1 MQKRFFLKYSNFA
14 VFLLCVGVFFAFFDK
29 DKISTNILDLFPKVE
44 QRELIDIHLELASQ
58 NELLI
63 AIGNGNSSLT
73 QSSRELEKSSI
84 DRQQVLSHS
93 DFSAQPTNLAQDTRI
108 AEQVES
114 NATKSSLRESRSDSK
129 QSINQKIDCH
139 DSTQCVESRNDESK
153 NNSHKSQKDNAII
166 ETLESLDKVTAI
178 THLKDNIYLIHFSKD
193 ISVDDFYA
201 DFKDAIDNAQDAK
214 NIRYFS
220 ADILRVENSNAIFS
234 DVNVIMASSITFLVI
249 MYLFILRIPFLS
261 LNTLLT
267 IISAN
272 LLGITALTQIYDNV
286 NIMAL
291 EFGVAIGNLAI
302 DYMLHHHFFRH
313 YMHHFAFNKSVFY
326 GFITSFI
333 GFFICLFIPFPLLA
347 QLSLY
352 AMICLLVSY
361 LSFGILY
368 QFIGFK
374 KPIFY
379 RKLRRFRRPKVSS
392 KIIAIIA
399 IILLGVSALN
409 LELDYDLER
418 LDYQNKARLADKDY
432 FKSALGESKEILIFS
447 DSRDD
452 LQSKAFQIAQKTNI
466 KSDIRNLSIVEHN
479 GKFYS
484 AISVDSVDKIKDL
497 DFVES
502 RSVEELSNEITSGIY
517 KPMLLILSIVISSM
531 IVIVLL
537 ITRSLTSL
545 VYIIA
550 PLAAIFLYFLG
561 IKVNIMHLFSL
572 LIVVVSSIDYGI
584 YVKKEGEN
592 IKTLHAIIFS
602 ALTTIAGF
610 GFLAFSKI
618 LALQSFGITIIIGL
632 GVILM
637 LLLFQRRS
645 AFRKN
650 I

>member
-1 MQKRFFLKYSNFA
+1 MPKSQNLAQNLNISQNLGDFSSNPHNFTPKSQNLGQILIKYSNIWLCLLSLAIFA
-14 VFLLCVGVFFAFFDK
+14 LFFDGK
-29 DKISTNILDLFPKVE
+29 KISTNILDLFPKVE

-58 NELLI
+58 NSLLI
-63 AIGNGNSSLT
+63 ALP
-73 QSSRELEKSSI
+73 
-84 DRQQVLSHS
+84 D
-93 DFSAQPTNLAQDTRI
+93 SAK
-108 AEQVES
+108 
-114 NATKSSLRESRSDSK
+114 NA
-129 QSINQKIDCH
+129 
-139 DSTQCVESRNDESK
+139 ESK
-153 NNSHKSQKDNAII
+153 KPSAESSKKVADSALDSANP
-166 ETLESLDKVTAI
+166 TLKELNSLDKITQI
-178 THLKDNIYLIHFSKD
+178 THLKDNIYLINFSKD
-193 ISVDDFYA
+193 ISAEDFYA
-201 DFKDAIDNAQDAK
+201 DFKDAIDKAKDAK

-234 DVNVIMASSITFLVI
+234 DVNIIMASSITFLVI

-313 YMHHFAFNKSVFY
+313 YMHHFVFNKSVFY

-352 AMICLLVSY
+352 AMICLLISY

-379 RKLRRFRRPKVSS
+379 RKLRRFRRPKISS
-392 KIIAIIA
+392 KIIALLA
-399 IILLGVSALN
+399 IVALLFSALN
-409 LELDYDLER
+409 IELDYDLDKM
-418 LDYQNKARLADKDY
+418 DYQNKARLADKDY
-432 FKSALGESKEILIFS
+432 FKSALGESIEILIFS

-452 LQSKAFQIAQKTNI
+452 LQSKAFQVAQKTNI
-466 KSDIRNLSIVEHN
+466 KSDIRNLSVVEHN

-484 AISVDSVDKIKDL
+484 AISVGSVDEIKDL
-497 DFVES
+497 DFVEA
-502 RSVEELSNEITSGIY
+502 RTIEELSNEITSGIY
-517 KPMLLILSIVISSM
+517 KPMLLILFVVISSM
-531 IVIVLL
+531 IAIVLL

-618 LALQSFGITIIIGL
+618 LALKSFGITIIIGL
-632 GVILM
+632 GVILL

-645 AFRKN
+645 AFRKKLKG
-650 I
+650 

>member
-1 MQKRFFLKYSNFA
+1 MQKNTLMKYSNFA
-14 VFLLCVGVFFAFFDK
+14 LFLLCLAVFFAFFDK
-29 DKISTNILDLFPKVE
+29 SKISTNILDLFPKVE
-44 QRELIDIHLELASQ
+44 QRELIDIHLDLASQ

-63 AIGNGNSSLT
+63 AL
-73 QSSRELEKSSI
+73 
-84 DRQQVLSHS
+84 
-93 DFSAQPTNLAQDTRI
+93 P
-108 AEQVES
+108 ES
-114 NATKSSLRESRSDSK
+114 KSDSK
-129 QSINQKIDCH
+129 SLRDLQRKSKQSTNID
-139 DSTQCVESRNDESK
+139 
-153 NNSHKSQKDNAII
+153 SHKSNADSKDLILK
-166 ETLESLDKVTAI
+166 TLESIDKITQI

-193 ISVDDFYA
+193 TSVEDFYN
-201 DFKDAIDNAQDAK
+201 DFKESTKDIK
-214 NIRYFS
+214 GIRYFS
-220 ADILRVENSNAIFS
+220 SDILRLENSNAIFS
-234 DVNVIMASSITFLVI
+234 DVNIIMASSITFLVLL
-249 MYLFILRIPFLS
+249 YLFILRIPFLS

-272 LLGITALTQIYDNV
+272 LLGITALTQIYENV

-302 DYMLHHHFFRH
+302 DYMLHHHFFRC
-313 YMHHFAFNKSVFY
+313 YMHHFRFNKSVFY

-379 RKLRRFRRPKVSS
+379 RKIRRFRRPKISS
-392 KIIAIIA
+392 KIIAVIA
-399 IILLGVSALN
+399 VILLGVSALN
-409 LELDYDLER
+409 LELDYNLEG
-418 LDYQNKARLADKDY
+418 LDYQNKARLSDKAY
-432 FKSALGESKEILIFS
+432 FKNALGESVEILIFS
-447 DSRDD
+447 DSRES
-452 LQSKAFQIAQKTNI
+452 LPQKAMQVAQLTQI
-466 KSDIRNLSIVEHN
+466 KSDIRNLAVVEHN
-479 GKFYS
+479 DKFYS
-484 AISVDSVDKIKDL
+484 AISVEGVDLLQSL
-497 DFVES
+497 DFVET
-502 RSVEELSNEITSGIY
+502 RSIEELSNEITSGIY
-517 KPMLLILSIVISSM
+517 KPMLLILAIVISSM
-531 IVIVLL
+531 IAIVLL

-584 YVKKEGEN
+584 YVKAEGEN

-610 GFLAFSKI
+610 GFLSFSKI
-618 LALQSFGITIIIGL
+618 LALKSFGITILIGL
-632 GVILM
+632 GVILL

-650 I
+650 LTQKG

>member
-1 MQKRFFLKYSNFA
+1 MQKRFKYSNFA

-29 DKISTNILDLFPKVE
+29 NKISTNILDLFPKVE
-44 QRELIDIHLELASQ
+44 QRELIDLHLELASQ

-63 AIGNGNSSLT
+63 ALPNGNSPITESKKDSHGSIFDEKSGLRSHEQGNRTDSSLT
-73 QSSRELEKSSI
+73 KR
-84 DRQQVLSHS
+84 V
-93 DFSAQPTNLAQDTRI
+93 A
-108 AEQVES
+108 
-114 NATKSSLRESRSDSK
+114 SLPDL
-129 QSINQKIDCH
+129 
-139 DSTQCVESRNDESK
+139 
-153 NNSHKSQKDNAII
+153 SQKDNAII

-313 YMHHFAFNKSVFY
+313 YMHHFVFNKSVFY

-432 FKSALGESKEILIFS
+432 FKSALGDSKEILIFS
-447 DSRDD
+447 DSRND

-550 PLAAIFLYFLG
+550 PLATIFLYFLG

-618 LALQSFGITIIIGL
+618 LALKSFGITIIIGL
-632 GVILM
+632 SVILM

>member
-1 MQKRFFLKYSNFA
+1 MKYSNFV

-29 DKISTNILDLFPKVE
+29 SKISTNILDLFPKVE
-44 QRELIDIHLELASQ
+44 QRELIDLHLELNSQ

-63 AIGNGNSSLT
+63 ALPENKG
-73 QSSRELEKSSI
+73 
-84 DRQQVLSHS
+84 
-93 DFSAQPTNLAQDTRI
+93 
-108 AEQVES
+108 
-114 NATKSSLRESRSDSK
+114 DSK
-129 QSINQKIDCH
+129 KFSFKKSQSKAKQSTTIDCH
-139 DSTQCVESRNDESK
+139 SESCDLLRNDEILK
-153 NNSHKSQKDNAII
+153 
-166 ETLESLDKVTAI
+166 TLQTIDKITQI
-178 THLKDNIYLIHFSKD
+178 THLKDNIYLINFAKDTNVEDFYNDFKTTTKD
-193 ISVDDFYA
+193 I
-201 DFKDAIDNAQDAK
+201 K
-214 NIRYFS
+214 NLRYFS
-220 ADILRVENSNAIFS
+220 SDILRIENSNAIFS

-261 LNTLLT
+261 LNTLIT
-267 IISAN
+267 IVSAN
-272 LLGITALTQIYDNV
+272 LLSITALTQIYENV

-313 YMHHFAFNKSVFY
+313 YIHHFMFNKSVFY

-379 RKLRRFRRPKVSS
+379 RQMRRLRRPKIGS
-392 KIIAIIA
+392 KIIAVIA
-399 IILLGVSALN
+399 VILLGVSAIN
-409 LELDYDLER
+409 LELDYNLEG

-432 FKSALGESKEILIFS
+432 FNNALGGNVKILIFS
-447 DSRDD
+447 DSRED
-452 LQSKAFQIAQKTNI
+452 LQNKAFEIAQKATI
-466 KSDIRNLSIVEHN
+466 KSDIRNLPVAEHN

-484 AISVDSVDKIKDL
+484 AISVESVDKIKDL
-497 DFVES
+497 PFVES
-502 RSVEELSNEITSGIY
+502 RSIDELSNEITSGIY
-517 KPMLLILSIVISSM
+517 KPMLIILAIVISLM
-531 IVIVLL
+531 IIIVLL
-537 ITRSLTSL
+537 ITRALTSL

-584 YVKKEGEN
+584 YVQKEGEN

-602 ALTTIAGF
+602 AITTIAGF
-610 GFLAFSKI
+610 GFLSFSNI
-618 LALQSFGITIIIGL
+618 LALKSFGITIIIGL
-632 GVILM
+632 IVILL

-645 AFRKN
+645 AFIKK
-650 I
+650 ILKD

>member
-1 MQKRFFLKYSNFA
+1 MPNPQNLGDFSRDSHNLAQNLNISQNLGQDSQNLPQNQQNLGRNLIKYSNIW
-14 VFLLCVGVFFAFFDK
+14 LCLISAIIFTLFFDSQ
-29 DKISTNILDLFPKVE
+29 KISTNILDLFPKVE

-58 NELLI
+58 NSLLI
-63 AIGNGNSSLT
+63 ALP
-73 QSSRELEKSSI
+73 
-84 DRQQVLSHS
+84 D
-93 DFSAQPTNLAQDTRI
+93 SAKNA
-108 AEQVES
+108 ES
-114 NATKSSLRESRSDSK
+114 NEKNAESSKKVAESSKKVADSAL
-129 QSINQKIDCH
+129 
-139 DSTQCVESRNDESK
+139 DSANPLLK
-153 NNSHKSQKDNAII
+153 
-166 ETLESLDKVTAI
+166 TLESLPKVTQI
-178 THLKDNIYLIHFSKD
+178 THLKDNIYLINFSKD
-193 ISVDDFYA
+193 ISAEDFYA
-201 DFKDAIDNAQDAK
+201 DFKDALDNAQDAK

-234 DVNVIMASSITFLVI
+234 DVNIIMASSITFLVI

-313 YMHHFAFNKSVFY
+313 YMHHFVFNKSVFY
-326 GFITSFI
+326 GFFTSFI

-379 RKLRRFRRPKVSS
+379 RKLRRFRKAKISS
-392 KIIAIIA
+392 KIIACVA
-399 IILLGVSALN
+399 IVALGLSIPN
-409 LELDYDLER
+409 IELDYNLDR
-418 LDYQNKARLADKDY
+418 MDYQNKARLADKDY

-452 LQSKAFQIAQKTNI
+452 LQGKAYQIAQITNI

-517 KPMLLILSIVISSM
+517 KPMLLILAVVISSM

-618 LALQSFGITIIIGL
+618 LALKSFGITIIIGL

-645 AFRKN
+645 AFRKKLKG
-650 I
+650 

>member
-1 MQKRFFLKYSNFA
+1 MQKNLMKYSNFA

-44 QRELIDIHLELASQ
+44 QRELIDIHLELNSQ

-63 AIGNGNSSLT
+63 AL
-73 QSSRELEKSSI
+73 
-84 DRQQVLSHS
+84 
-93 DFSAQPTNLAQDTRI
+93 P
-108 AEQVES
+108 ES
-114 NATKSSLRESRSDSK
+114 KKDSKKSSLRDSQSKSK
-129 QSINQKIDCH
+129 QSKNIDSRH
-139 DSTQCVESRNDESK
+139 DSRESNTDSK
-153 NNSHKSQKDNAII
+153 DLALK
-166 ETLESLDKVTAI
+166 TLESIPQITQI

-193 ISVDDFYA
+193 ISAEDFYS
-201 DFKDAIDNAQDAK
+201 DFKDATKDIK
-214 NIRYFS
+214 NLRYFS
-220 ADILRVENSNAIFS
+220 PDILRVENSNAIFS
-234 DVNVIMASSITFLVI
+234 DVNVIMASSITFLVLL
-249 MYLFILRIPFLS
+249 YLFILRIPFLS

-272 LLGITALTQIYDNV
+272 LLGITALTQIYENV

-313 YMHHFAFNKSVFY
+313 YMHKFAFNKSVFY
-326 GFITSFI
+326 GFGTSFI

-361 LSFGILY
+361 LSFGLLY

-379 RKLRRFRRPKVSS
+379 RKIRRFRRPKVSS
-392 KIIAIIA
+392 KIIAVLA
-399 IILLGVSALN
+399 VILLGVSATN
-409 LELDYDLER
+409 MELDYDLER
-418 LDYQNKARLADKDY
+418 LDYQNKARLSDKDY
-432 FKSALGESKEILIFS
+432 FKSALGDSTEILIFS
-447 DSRDD
+447 DSRET
-452 LQSKAFQIAQKTNI
+452 LPQKAMQVAQLTQI
-466 KSDIRNLSIVEHN
+466 KSDIRNLAVVEHN

-484 AISVDSVDKIKDL
+484 AISVESVDSLKDL

-517 KPMLLILSIVISSM
+517 KPMLLILAIVISSM
-531 IVIVLL
+531 IAIVLL

-550 PLAAIFLYFLG
+550 PLGAIFVYFLG

-584 YVKKEGEN
+584 YVKNEGEN

-610 GFLAFSKI
+610 GFLSFSKI
-618 LALQSFGITIIIGL
+618 LALKSFGITIIIGL
-632 GVILM
+632 GVILL
-637 LLLFQRRS
+637 LLLFQRRK
-645 AFRKN
+645 AFTKSN
-650 I
+650 

>member
-1 MQKRFFLKYSNFA
+1 MQKSPNLQNPQNPQNLGQNFDSQNPQNLNSQNLVQNSQNLNPQNPVRNLIKYSNIW
-14 VFLLCVGVFFAFFDK
+14 LCVLSLIIFALFFDSQ
-29 DKISTNILDLFPKVE
+29 KISTNILDLFPKVE

-58 NELLI
+58 NSMLVALP
-63 AIGNGNSSLT
+63 NGNSSLT
-73 QSSRELEKSSI
+73 RPSRELEKSAI
-84 DRQQVLSHS
+84 DS
-93 DFSAQPTNLAQDTRI
+93 P
-108 AEQVES
+108 
-114 NATKSSLRESRSDSK
+114 
-129 QSINQKIDCH
+129 
-139 DSTQCVESRNDESK
+139 K
-153 NNSHKSQKDNAII
+153 NNALH
-166 ETLESLDKVTAI
+166 TLKLLDKITQI
-178 THLKDNIYLIHFSKD
+178 THLKDNIYLINFSKD
-193 ISVDDFYA
+193 ISVEDFYA
-201 DFKDAIDNAQDAK
+201 DFKDATKDIK
-214 NIRYFS
+214 GVRYFS

-352 AMICLLVSY
+352 AMICLLISY

-379 RKLRRFRRPKVSS
+379 RKLRRFRRPKISS
-392 KIIAIIA
+392 KIIAAIA
-399 IILLGVSALN
+399 IVALSFSALN
-409 LELDYDLER
+409 ITLNYDLDKM
-418 LDYQNKARLADKDY
+418 DYQNKARLADKDY
-432 FKSALGESKEILIFS
+432 FKNALGESVEILIFS
-447 DSRDD
+447 DSRGD
-452 LQSKAFQIAQKTNI
+452 LQSKAFQIAQITNI

-484 AISVDSVDKIKDL
+484 AISVGSVDKIKDL

-517 KPMLLILSIVISSM
+517 KPMLIILSIVIFSM
-531 IVIVLL
+531 IIIVLL

-550 PLAAIFLYFLG
+550 PLAAIFLYFLT

-632 GVILM
+632 SIILL

-645 AFRKN
+645 AFRKKL
-650 I
+650 

>member
-1 MQKRFFLKYSNFA
+1 MQKNFFIKYSS
-14 VFLLCVGVFFAFFDK
+14 VWLCVVSVAVFFAFFDK
-29 DKISTNILDLFPKVE
+29 SKISANILDLFPKVE

-58 NELLI
+58 NSLLV
-63 AIGNGNSSLT
+63 AL
-73 QSSRELEKSSI
+73 
-84 DRQQVLSHS
+84 
-93 DFSAQPTNLAQDTRI
+93 P
-108 AEQVES
+108 ES
-114 NATKSSLRESRSDSK
+114 KSDSK
-129 QSINQKIDCH
+129 DSAILTKLKSIDKI
-139 DSTQCVESRNDESK
+139 TQ
-153 NNSHKSQKDNAII
+153 
-166 ETLESLDKVTAI
+166 I
-178 THLKDNIYLIHFSKD
+178 THLKDNIYNINFTKDTSTADFYDEFKAATKDIKGFRYFSSDILRIENDSGIFSD
-193 ISVDDFYA
+193 ISV
-201 DFKDAIDNAQDAK
+201 IT
-214 NIRYFS
+214 
-220 ADILRVENSNAIFS
+220 
-234 DVNVIMASSITFLVI
+234 ASSVVFLI
-249 MYLFILRIPFLS
+249 LLYLFILRIPFLS

-267 IISAN
+267 IASAN
-272 LLGITALTQIYDNV
+272 LLGITALTQIYENV

-313 YMHHFAFNKSVFY
+313 YMHKFAFNKSVFY

-361 LSFGILY
+361 LSFGLLY

-379 RKLRRFRRPKVSS
+379 RKIRRFRRPKVSS
-392 KIIAIIA
+392 KIIAILSVVA
-399 IILLGVSALN
+399 LAVSAFN
-409 LELDYDLER
+409 MELDYDLER

-432 FKSALGESKEILIFS
+432 FKNALGESNEILIIS
-447 DSRDD
+447 DSRES
-452 LQSKAFQIAQKTNI
+452 LPQKAMQVAQKAQI
-466 KSDIRNLSIVEHN
+466 KSDIRNLAVVEHN

-484 AISVDSVDKIKDL
+484 AISVEGVDSLQNL
-497 DFVES
+497 DFVET
-502 RSVEELSNEITSGIY
+502 RSIETLSNEITSGIY
-517 KPMLLILSIVISSM
+517 KPMLLILAIVISSM
-531 IVIVLL
+531 IAIVLL

-550 PLAAIFLYFLG
+550 PLAAIFVYFLD

-584 YVKKEGEN
+584 YVKNEGEN

-610 GFLAFSKI
+610 GFLSFSKI

-632 GVILM
+632 GVILL
-637 LLLFQRRS
+637 LLLFQRRK
-645 AFRKN
+645 AFIKSN
-650 I
+650 

>member
-1 MQKRFFLKYSNFA
+1 MPKSQNLAQNLNISQNLGDFSSNPHNFTPKSQNLGQILIKYSNIWLCLLSLAIFA
-14 VFLLCVGVFFAFFDK
+14 LFFDGK
-29 DKISTNILDLFPKVE
+29 KISTNILDLFPKVE

-58 NELLI
+58 NSLLI
-63 AIGNGNSSLT
+63 ALP
-73 QSSRELEKSSI
+73 
-84 DRQQVLSHS
+84 D
-93 DFSAQPTNLAQDTRI
+93 SAK
-108 AEQVES
+108 
-114 NATKSSLRESRSDSK
+114 NA
-129 QSINQKIDCH
+129 
-139 DSTQCVESRNDESK
+139 ESK
-153 NNSHKSQKDNAII
+153 KPSAESSKKVADSALDSANP
-166 ETLESLDKVTAI
+166 TLKELNSLDKITQI
-178 THLKDNIYLIHFSKD
+178 THLKDNIYLINFSKD
-193 ISVDDFYA
+193 ISAEDFYA
-201 DFKDAIDNAQDAK
+201 DFKDAIDKAKDAK

-234 DVNVIMASSITFLVI
+234 DVNIIMASSITFLVI

-313 YMHHFAFNKSVFY
+313 YMHHFVFNKSVFY

-352 AMICLLVSY
+352 AMICLLISY

-379 RKLRRFRRPKVSS
+379 RKLRRFRRPKISS
-392 KIIAIIA
+392 KIIALLA
-399 IILLGVSALN
+399 IVALGFSALN
-409 LELDYDLER
+409 IELDYDLDKM
-418 LDYQNKARLADKDY
+418 DYQNKARLADKDY
-432 FKSALGESKEILIFS
+432 FKSALGESIEILIFS

-452 LQSKAFQIAQKTNI
+452 LQSKAFQVAQKTNI
-466 KSDIRNLSIVEHN
+466 KSDIRNLSVVEHN

-484 AISVDSVDKIKDL
+484 AISVGSVDEIKDL
-497 DFVES
+497 DFVEA
-502 RSVEELSNEITSGIY
+502 RTIEELSNEITSGIY
-517 KPMLLILSIVISSM
+517 KPMLLILFVVISSM
-531 IVIVLL
+531 IAIVLL

-618 LALQSFGITIIIGL
+618 LALKSFGITIIIGL
-632 GVILM
+632 GVILL

-645 AFRKN
+645 AFRKKLKG
-650 I
+650 

>member
-1 MQKRFFLKYSNFA
+1 MPKSQNLAQNLNISQNLGDFSSNPQNLAPKSHNLARNLIKYSNIWLCLISLAIFA
-14 VFLLCVGVFFAFFDK
+14 LFFDGK
-29 DKISTNILDLFPKVE
+29 KISTNILDLFPKVE

-58 NELLI
+58 NSLLI
-63 AIGNGNSSLT
+63 ALP
-73 QSSRELEKSSI
+73 
-84 DRQQVLSHS
+84 D
-93 DFSAQPTNLAQDTRI
+93 SAKNA
-108 AEQVES
+108 ES
-114 NATKSSLRESRSDSK
+114 NEKNAESSKKAVDSAL
-129 QSINQKIDCH
+129 
-139 DSTQCVESRNDESK
+139 DSANP
-153 NNSHKSQKDNAII
+153 
-166 ETLESLDKVTAI
+166 TLKALNSLDKVTQI
-178 THLKDNIYLIHFSKD
+178 THLKDNIYLINFSKD
-193 ISVDDFYA
+193 ISAEDFYA
-201 DFKDAIDNAQDAK
+201 DFKDAIDKAKDAK

-234 DVNVIMASSITFLVI
+234 DVNIIMASSITFLVI

-379 RKLRRFRRPKVSS
+379 RKLRRFRRPKISS
-392 KIIAIIA
+392 KIIALLA
-399 IILLGVSALN
+399 IVALGFSALN
-409 LELDYDLER
+409 IELDYDLDKM
-418 LDYQNKARLADKDY
+418 DYQNKVRLADKDY
-432 FKSALGESKEILIFS
+432 FKSALGESVEILIFS
-447 DSRDD
+447 DSKDD
-452 LQSKAFQIAQKTNI
+452 LQSKAYEIAQKTNI
-466 KSDIRNLSIVEHN
+466 KSDIRNLAIVEHN

-484 AISVDSVDKIKDL
+484 AISVGSVDKIKDL
-497 DFVES
+497 PFVES

-550 PLAAIFLYFLG
+550 PLSAIFLYFLG

-618 LALQSFGITIIIGL
+618 LALKSFGITIIIGL
-632 GVILM
+632 GVILL

-645 AFRKN
+645 AFKKS
-650 I
+650 

>member
-1 MQKRFFLKYSNFA
+1 MPKSQNLGQNLNISQNLGDFSSNPHNIAPKSQNLIKYSNIWLCLLSLAIFA
-14 VFLLCVGVFFAFFDK
+14 LFFDGK
-29 DKISTNILDLFPKVE
+29 KISTNILDLFPKVE

-58 NELLI
+58 NSLLI
-63 AIGNGNSSLT
+63 ALP
-73 QSSRELEKSSI
+73 
-84 DRQQVLSHS
+84 D
-93 DFSAQPTNLAQDTRI
+93 SAKNA
-108 AEQVES
+108 ES
-114 NATKSSLRESRSDSK
+114 NEKNAESSKKVADSAL
-129 QSINQKIDCH
+129 
-139 DSTQCVESRNDESK
+139 DSANP
-153 NNSHKSQKDNAII
+153 
-166 ETLESLDKVTAI
+166 TLKELNSLDKVTQI
-178 THLKDNIYLIHFSKD
+178 THLKDNIYLINFSKD
-193 ISVDDFYA
+193 ISAEDFYS
-201 DFKDAIDNAQDAK
+201 DFKDAIDKAKDAK

-234 DVNVIMASSITFLVI
+234 DVNIIMASSITFLVI

-379 RKLRRFRRPKVSS
+379 RKLRRFRRPKISS
-392 KIIAIIA
+392 KIIALLA
-399 IILLGVSALN
+399 IVALGFSALN
-409 LELDYDLER
+409 IELDYDLDKM
-418 LDYQNKARLADKDY
+418 DYQNKARLADKDY
-432 FKSALGESKEILIFS
+432 FKSALGESIEILIFS

-452 LQSKAFQIAQKTNI
+452 LQSKAFQVAQKTSI

-484 AISVDSVDKIKDL
+484 AISVGSVDEIKDL
-497 DFVES
+497 DFVEA
-502 RSVEELSNEITSGIY
+502 RTIEELSNEITSGIY
-517 KPMLLILSIVISSM
+517 KPMLLILTIVISSM
-531 IVIVLL
+531 IIIVLL

-550 PLAAIFLYFLG
+550 PLSAIFLYFLG

-618 LALQSFGITIIIGL
+618 LALKSFGITIIIGL
-632 GVILM
+632 GVILL

-645 AFRKN
+645 AFRKKLKG
-650 I
+650 

>member
-1 MQKRFFLKYSNFA
+1 MQKRFKYSNFA

-63 AIGNGNSSLT
+63 ALPNGNSPLELHSADLADFGHSQTPSLA
-73 QSSRELEKSSI
+73 SRPKSAKNYESQTENPSVV
-84 DRQQVLSHS
+84 D
-93 DFSAQPTNLAQDTRI
+93 SARSA
-108 AEQVES
+108 ES
-114 NATKSSLRESRSDSK
+114 NNPLRHSELSQES
-129 QSINQKIDCH
+129 
-139 DSTQCVESRNDESK
+139 EESK
-153 NNSHKSQKDNAII
+153 KINKRADLSQKDSAFLKS
-166 ETLESLDKVTAI
+166 LESLDKVTSI

-214 NIRYFS
+214 GIRYFS

-313 YMHHFAFNKSVFY
+313 YMHHFVFNKSVFY

-399 IILLGVSALN
+399 IILLGVSAMN

-618 LALQSFGITIIIGL
+618 LALKSFGITIIIGL

>member
-1 MQKRFFLKYSNFA
+1 MPNPQNLGDFSRDSHNLAQNLNISQNLEGNSQNLPQNPQNLGRNLIKYSNIWLCLISAIIFA
-14 VFLLCVGVFFAFFDK
+14 LFFDSQ
-29 DKISTNILDLFPKVE
+29 KISTNILDLFPKVE

-58 NELLI
+58 NSLLI
-63 AIGNGNSSLT
+63 TLPDSAKGAESS
-73 QSSRELEKSSI
+73 KKVA
-84 DRQQVLSHS
+84 D
-93 DFSAQPTNLAQDTRI
+93 SALDSANPTLKALN
-108 AEQVES
+108 
-114 NATKSSLRESRSDSK
+114 
-129 QSINQKIDCH
+129 
-139 DSTQCVESRNDESK
+139 
-153 NNSHKSQKDNAII
+153 
-166 ETLESLDKVTAI
+166 SLDKITQI
-178 THLKDNIYLIHFSKD
+178 THLKDNIYLINFSKD
-193 ISVDDFYA
+193 ISAEDFYA
-201 DFKDAIDNAQDAK
+201 DFKDALDNAQDAK

-234 DVNVIMASSITFLVI
+234 DVNIIMASSITFLVI

-313 YMHHFAFNKSVFY
+313 YMHHFVFNKSVFY

-379 RKLRRFRRPKVSS
+379 RKLRRFRKAKISS
-392 KIIAIIA
+392 KIIACVA
-399 IILLGVSALN
+399 IVALGLSIPN
-409 LELDYDLER
+409 IELDYNLDR
-418 LDYQNKARLADKDY
+418 MDYQNKARLADKDY
-432 FKSALGESKEILIFS
+432 FKSALGESIEILIFS

-502 RSVEELSNEITSGIY
+502 RSVEELSNKITSGIY
-517 KPMLLILSIVISSM
+517 KPMLLILFVVISSM

-618 LALQSFGITIIIGL
+618 LALKSFGITIIIGL

>member
-1 MQKRFFLKYSNFA
+1 MPNPQNLGDFSRDSHNLAQNLNMSQNLGQDSQNLTQNLAPNPQNLGRNLIKYSNIWLCLISAIIFA
-14 VFLLCVGVFFAFFDK
+14 LFFDSQ
-29 DKISTNILDLFPKVE
+29 KISTNILDLFPKVE

-58 NELLI
+58 NSLLI
-63 AIGNGNSSLT
+63 ALPDSAKNAESS
-73 QSSRELEKSSI
+73 KKVA
-84 DRQQVLSHS
+84 D
-93 DFSAQPTNLAQDTRI
+93 SALDSANPTLKALN
-108 AEQVES
+108 
-114 NATKSSLRESRSDSK
+114 
-129 QSINQKIDCH
+129 
-139 DSTQCVESRNDESK
+139 
-153 NNSHKSQKDNAII
+153 
-166 ETLESLDKVTAI
+166 SLDKITQI
-178 THLKDNIYLIHFSKD
+178 THLKDNIYLINFSKD
-193 ISVDDFYA
+193 ISVDDFYT

-234 DVNVIMASSITFLVI
+234 DVNIIMASSITFLVI

-313 YMHHFAFNKSVFY
+313 YMHHFVFNKSVFY

-379 RKLRRFRRPKVSS
+379 RKLRRFRKAKISS
-392 KIIAIIA
+392 KIIACVA
-399 IILLGVSALN
+399 IVALGLSIPN
-409 LELDYDLER
+409 IELDYNLDR
-418 LDYQNKARLADKDY
+418 MDYQNKARLADKDY
-432 FKSALGESKEILIFS
+432 FKSALGESTEILIFS

-517 KPMLLILSIVISSM
+517 KPMLLILFVVISSM

-618 LALQSFGITIIIGL
+618 LALKSFGITIIIGL

-645 AFRKN
+645 AFRKKLKG
-650 I
+650 

>member
-1 MQKRFFLKYSNFA
+1 MQRNFLMKYSNFA
-14 VFLLCVGVFFAFFDK
+14 LFLLCVGVFFAFFDK

-44 QRELIDIHLELASQ
+44 QRELIDIHLELNSQ

-63 AIGNGNSSLT
+63 AL
-73 QSSRELEKSSI
+73 
-84 DRQQVLSHS
+84 
-93 DFSAQPTNLAQDTRI
+93 P
-108 AEQVES
+108 ES
-114 NATKSSLRESRSDSK
+114 KSDSK
-129 QSINQKIDCH
+129 DSRKSNESSVNSAPSTKKTPSIINNTPPQIPPARGGASY
-139 DSTQCVESRNDESK
+139 DSRSLAEV
-153 NNSHKSQKDNAII
+153 KSQTSLSLASGESQISPSLAEGARGRVDSVLKDSALK
-166 ETLESLDKVTAI
+166 TLESIPQITQI
-178 THLKDNIYLIHFSKD
+178 THLKDNIYLVNFSKEM
-193 ISVDDFYA
+193 SAEDFYEH
-201 DFKDAIDNAQDAK
+201 FKTATKDIK
-214 NIRYFS
+214 NLRYFS
-220 ADILRVENSNAIFS
+220 PDILRVENSNAIFS
-234 DVNVIMASSITFLVI
+234 DVNIIMASSITFLVLL
-249 MYLFILRIPFLS
+249 YLFILRIPFLS

-267 IISAN
+267 IASAN
-272 LLGITALTQIYDNV
+272 LLGITALTQIYENV

-302 DYMLHHHFFRH
+302 DYMLHYHFFRH
-313 YMHHFAFNKSVFY
+313 YMHSFAFNKSVFY

-361 LSFGILY
+361 LSFGLLY

-379 RKLRRFRRPKVSS
+379 RKIRRFRRPKVSS
-392 KIIAIIA
+392 KIIAILSVVA
-399 IILLGVSALN
+399 LAVSAFN

-432 FKSALGESKEILIFS
+432 FKSALGESVEILIFS
-447 DSRDD
+447 DSRES
-452 LQSKAFQIAQKTNI
+452 LPQKAMQIAQLAQI
-466 KSDIRNLSIVEHN
+466 KSDIRNLAVVKHN
-479 GKFYS
+479 DKFYS
-484 AISVDSVDKIKDL
+484 AISVEGVDSLQGL
-497 DFVES
+497 DFVET
-502 RSVEELSNEITSGIY
+502 RSIEELSNEITSGIY
-517 KPMLLILSIVISSM
+517 KPMLLILAIVISSM
-531 IVIVLL
+531 IAIVLL

-550 PLAAIFLYFLG
+550 PLAAIFVYFLG

-584 YVKKEGEN
+584 YVKNEGEN

-610 GFLAFSKI
+610 GFLSFSKI

-632 GVILM
+632 GVILL
-637 LLLFQRRS
+637 LLLFQRRK
-645 AFRKN
+645 AFTKPH
-650 I
+650 

>member
-1 MQKRFFLKYSNFA
+1 MQKNTLMKYSNFA
-14 VFLLCVGVFFAFFDK
+14 LFLLCLAVFFAFFDK
-29 DKISTNILDLFPKVE
+29 SKISTNILDLFPKVE
-44 QRELIDIHLELASQ
+44 QRELIDIHLDLASQ

-63 AIGNGNSSLT
+63 AL
-73 QSSRELEKSSI
+73 
-84 DRQQVLSHS
+84 
-93 DFSAQPTNLAQDTRI
+93 P
-108 AEQVES
+108 ES
-114 NATKSSLRESRSDSK
+114 KSDSK
-129 QSINQKIDCH
+129 SLRDLQRKSKQSTNID
-139 DSTQCVESRNDESK
+139 
-153 NNSHKSQKDNAII
+153 SHKSNTDSKDLILK
-166 ETLESLDKVTAI
+166 TLESIDKITQI

-193 ISVDDFYA
+193 TSVEDFYN
-201 DFKDAIDNAQDAK
+201 DFKESTKDIK
-214 NIRYFS
+214 GIRYFS
-220 ADILRVENSNAIFS
+220 SDILRLENSNAIFS
-234 DVNVIMASSITFLVI
+234 DVNIIMASSITFLVLL
-249 MYLFILRIPFLS
+249 YLFILRIPFLS

-272 LLGITALTQIYDNV
+272 LLGITALTQIYENV

-302 DYMLHHHFFRH
+302 DYMLHHHFFRC
-313 YMHHFAFNKSVFY
+313 YMHHFRFNKSVFY

-379 RKLRRFRRPKVSS
+379 RKIRRFRRPKISS
-392 KIIAIIA
+392 KIIAVIA
-399 IILLGVSALN
+399 VILLGVSALN
-409 LELDYDLER
+409 LELDYNLEG
-418 LDYQNKARLADKDY
+418 LDYQNKARLSDKAY
-432 FKSALGESKEILIFS
+432 FKNALGESVEILIFS
-447 DSRDD
+447 DFRES
-452 LQSKAFQIAQKTNI
+452 LPQKAMQVAQLTQI
-466 KSDIRNLSIVEHN
+466 KSDIRNLAIVEHN
-479 GKFYS
+479 DKFYS
-484 AISVDSVDKIKDL
+484 AISVEGVDLLQSL
-497 DFVES
+497 DFVET
-502 RSVEELSNEITSGIY
+502 RSIEELSNEITSGIY
-517 KPMLLILSIVISSM
+517 KPMLLILAIVISSM
-531 IVIVLL
+531 IAIVLL

-584 YVKKEGEN
+584 YVKAEGEN

-610 GFLAFSKI
+610 GFLSFSKI
-618 LALQSFGITIIIGL
+618 LALKSFGITILIGL
-632 GVILM
+632 GVILL

-650 I
+650 LTQKG

>member
-1 MQKRFFLKYSNFA
+1 MSKSQNLAQNLNISQNLGDFSSNPHNLARNLIKYSNIWLCLLSLAIFA
-14 VFLLCVGVFFAFFDK
+14 LFFDGK
-29 DKISTNILDLFPKVE
+29 KISTNILDLFPKVE

-58 NELLI
+58 NSLLI
-63 AIGNGNSSLT
+63 ALP
-73 QSSRELEKSSI
+73 
-84 DRQQVLSHS
+84 D
-93 DFSAQPTNLAQDTRI
+93 SAKNA
-108 AEQVES
+108 ES
-114 NATKSSLRESRSDSK
+114 NGKNAESSKKVLDSA
-129 QSINQKIDCH
+129 NP
-139 DSTQCVESRNDESK
+139 
-153 NNSHKSQKDNAII
+153 
-166 ETLESLDKVTAI
+166 TLKELNSLDKVTQI
-178 THLKDNIYLIHFSKD
+178 THLKDNIYLINFSKD
-193 ISVDDFYA
+193 ISAEDFYA
-201 DFKDAIDNAQDAK
+201 DFKDAIDKAKDAK

-234 DVNVIMASSITFLVI
+234 DVNIIMASSITFLVI

-313 YMHHFAFNKSVFY
+313 YMHHFVFNKSVFY

-352 AMICLLVSY
+352 AMICLLISY

-379 RKLRRFRRPKVSS
+379 RKLRRFRRPKISS
-392 KIIAIIA
+392 KIIALLA
-399 IILLGVSALN
+399 IVALGFSALN
-409 LELDYDLER
+409 IELDYDLDKM
-418 LDYQNKARLADKDY
+418 DYQNKARLADKDY
-432 FKSALGESKEILIFS
+432 FKSTLGESIEILIFS

-452 LQSKAFQIAQKTNI
+452 LQSKAFQVAQKTSI
-466 KSDIRNLSIVEHN
+466 KSDIRNLSVVEHN

-484 AISVDSVDKIKDL
+484 AISVGSVDEIKDL
-497 DFVES
+497 DFVEA
-502 RSVEELSNEITSGIY
+502 RTIEELSNEITSGIY
-517 KPMLLILSIVISSM
+517 KPMLLILFVVISSM
-531 IVIVLL
+531 IIIVLL

-618 LALQSFGITIIIGL
+618 LALKSFGITIIIGL
-632 GVILM
+632 GVILL

-645 AFRKN
+645 AFRKKLKG
-650 I
+650 

>member
-1 MQKRFFLKYSNFA
+1 MPKSQNLAQNLNISQNLGDFSSNPQNLAPKSQNLKQILIKYSNIWLCLLSLAIFA
-14 VFLLCVGVFFAFFDK
+14 LFFDGK
-29 DKISTNILDLFPKVE
+29 KISTNILDLFPKVE

-58 NELLI
+58 NSLLI
-63 AIGNGNSSLT
+63 ALP
-73 QSSRELEKSSI
+73 
-84 DRQQVLSHS
+84 D
-93 DFSAQPTNLAQDTRI
+93 SAK
-108 AEQVES
+108 
-114 NATKSSLRESRSDSK
+114 NA
-129 QSINQKIDCH
+129 
-139 DSTQCVESRNDESK
+139 ESK
-153 NNSHKSQKDNAII
+153 KPSAESSKKAVDSALDSANP
-166 ETLESLDKVTAI
+166 TLKALNSLDKITQI
-178 THLKDNIYLIHFSKD
+178 THLKDNIYLINFSKD
-193 ISVDDFYA
+193 TSAEDFYA
-201 DFKDAIDNAQDAK
+201 DFKDAIDKTKDAK

-234 DVNVIMASSITFLVI
+234 DVNIIMASSITFLVI

-313 YMHHFAFNKSVFY
+313 YMHHFVFNKSVFY

-352 AMICLLVSY
+352 AMICLLISY

-379 RKLRRFRRPKVSS
+379 RKLRRFRRPKISS
-392 KIIAIIA
+392 KIIALLA
-399 IILLGVSALN
+399 IVALGFSALN
-409 LELDYDLER
+409 IELDYDLDKM
-418 LDYQNKARLADKDY
+418 DYQNKARLADKDY
-432 FKSALGESKEILIFS
+432 FKSALGESIEILIFS
-447 DSRDD
+447 DSRND
-452 LQSKAFQIAQKTNI
+452 LQNKAFQVAQKTSI

-479 GKFYS
+479 DKFYS
-484 AISVDSVDKIKDL
+484 AISVGSVDEIKDL
-497 DFVES
+497 DFVEA
-502 RSVEELSNEITSGIY
+502 RTIEELSNEITSGIY
-517 KPMLLILSIVISSM
+517 KPMLLILFVVISSM
-531 IVIVLL
+531 IIIVLL

-618 LALQSFGITIIIGL
+618 LALKSFGITIIIGL
-632 GVILM
+632 GVILL

-645 AFRKN
+645 AFRKKLKG
-650 I
+650 